1 MIDALSPEAVCDA
14 LRAIG
19 RPALAELL
27 SRHGETPLRE
37 YSAWL
42 HRPRPARP
50 LEPALARAL
59 GAELGRSIPEASAAS
74 QVMET
79 LERDR
84 VIQTATHVTASE
96 GPIFFAMHALATLAL
111 PRETPYVAF
120 ACSGIPFSN
129 NARPGCLSFS
139 RRYPLSAFLHGRSR
153 AYRQR
158 LPAFEK
164 SDSDER
170 RLSLVPGSTREAPVW
185 RATIP
190 REMVALLGSLR
201 SPLRELLP
209 PAVAGASF
217 ARWALSTCETVE
229 SILLDRRLI
238 FLDLNEV
245 VASYLGEVLGDA
257 GHPLSRALFTP
268 ALRDR
273 MFAALPEMALF
284 TTAEGSSEHPLFV
297 PLRLQ
302 GETLCGPRTA
312 IPWQPGAI
320 VAGLQAGALCPGV
333 FLSFATVA
341 FLGDFRCLGGVD
353 QLEYLPLF
361 REACLRGELLSPEEA
376 EGCSLDGL
384 TSGRCVDAAGEA
396 VYPLDMLLGTRWRV
410 PEEGT
415 LLGYLAPQLP
425 RLLQRPFKWGAGAR
439 PLE

>member
-1 MIDALSPEAVCDA
+1 MPPTLSPEGVRDA

-27 SRHGETPLRE
+27 SRHAQTPLAD

-42 HRPRPARP
+42 HRPRPTRP
-50 LEPALARAL
+50 LEPALARAFR
-59 GAELGRSIPEASAAS
+59 AELGRSSLDPAMIAQA
-74 QVMET
+74 MET
-79 LERDR
+79 LEQAR
-84 VIQTATHVTASE
+84 VIQTGTHVTASE

-111 PRETPYVAF
+111 PRETPYVVG

-129 NARPGCLSFS
+129 NARPGCLNFS

-170 RLSLVPGSTREAPVW
+170 RLSLLPWSAREAPVW
-185 RATIP
+185 RAPIP
-190 REMVALLGSLR
+190 REMGALLPWLR
-201 SPLRELLP
+201 SPLRDLLS
-209 PAVAGASF
+209 PAVPGASF
-217 ARWALSTCETVE
+217 ARWALSTCEAVE
-229 SILLDRRLI
+229 SKLLDRRLI

-245 VASYLGEVLGDA
+245 VAAYLGEVLGDA
-257 GHPLSRALFTP
+257 GHPLTRALFTP

-273 MFAALPEMALF
+273 MFAGLPEMALF
-284 TTAEGSSEHPLFV
+284 TTAEGSKEHPLFV

-302 GETLCGPRTA
+302 GEVLCGPRTQ
-312 IPWQPGAI
+312 IPWQPSAI
-320 VAGLQAGALCPGV
+320 VEGIQSGALCPGV
-333 FLSFATVA
+333 FLTFATMA

-361 REACLRGELLSPEEA
+361 REACLRGELLSPAEA

-396 VYPLDMLLGTRWRV
+396 VYPLDMLLGTRWRI

-425 RLLQRPFKWGAGAR
+425 RLLLRPFKWGLGT
-439 PLE
+439 